1 MEMKSQITIN
11 IRHNKNERNP
21 FTKWADKLERFAD
34 QRTAL
39 AIAAD
44 IINKK
49 LLIQTYE
56 GQFKRNSNSNSYSA
70 GYCLQL
76 TDKQKKLI
84 KHNPE
89 VDDIYKHS
97 LYITVSLITF
107 G

>member
-11 IRHNKNERNP
+11 IRHNKNERDP

-56 GQFKRNSNSNSYSA
+56 GQFKRNSHSNSYSA
-70 GYCLQL
+70 GYYLQL
-76 TDKQKKLI
+76 TEPQKKSI
-84 KHNPE
+84 KNNRE